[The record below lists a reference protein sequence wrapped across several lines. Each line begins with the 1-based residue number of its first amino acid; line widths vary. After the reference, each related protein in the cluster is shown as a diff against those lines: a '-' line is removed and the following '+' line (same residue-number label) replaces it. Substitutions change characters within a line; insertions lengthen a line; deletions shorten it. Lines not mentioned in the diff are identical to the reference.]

1 VDYHLQ
7 ALQKEVDQDPQQ
19 QLVHLQEAKI
29 NKSVLEEKEMDW
41 ANLEDKILN
50 LRPPN
55 ISKLVKEKKLGMT

>member
-1 VDYHLQ
+1 MDYHLQ